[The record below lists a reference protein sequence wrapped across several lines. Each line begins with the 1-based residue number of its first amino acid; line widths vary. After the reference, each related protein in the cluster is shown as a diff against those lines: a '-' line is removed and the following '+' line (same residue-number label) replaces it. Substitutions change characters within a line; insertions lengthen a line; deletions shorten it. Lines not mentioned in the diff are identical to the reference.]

1 MKNKGFILLVA
12 IMIISVT
19 LVTFVSKTY
28 SLFTSRDQVTNELRN
43 GNVDVEIN
51 ENGFKDIV
59 KWNGTSTNKVVT
71 IVNKSNVDTLIRVA
85 VVLRWVDEKGEPW
98 MGDTSLVNVVY
109 PNLSDGQEVGNSKW
123 VKDGYSKYY
132 YYNTLVSENNET
144 SPLIQSVEASI
155 PNELKERYNG
165 KKLIVDIKAETV
177 QGTKAGY
184 NSVWSDRD
192 KTIDSMLDK
201 LCKN

>member
-1 MKNKGFILLVA
+1 MKNKGFTLLVA

-28 SLFTSRDQVTNELRN
+28 SLFTSRDQMINELRN

-59 KWNGTSTNKVVT
+59 KWNGTSTSKVVA

-98 MGDTSLVNVVY
+98 MGDTSFVNVTY
-109 PNLSDGQEVGNSKW
+109 PNLSDGKEVGNSKW

-155 PNELKERYNG
+155 PDELKERYNG

-177 QGTKAGY
+177 QGTKAAY
-184 NSVWSDRD
+184 SSVWSDRD
-192 KTIDSMLDK
+192 KTMDSMLDR